1 MAGRPIGSTGEKL
14 FGTALRQEIEAA
26 GADRRILRVIARNLL
41 QMACTADL
49 AALPAIREIGDR
61 LDGKPKQETE
71 VSLRTAVAREL
82 SDDDLAAIAVGAS
95 LADEKVKEVRQDPP
109 PNKSELN

>member
-1 MAGRPIGSTGEKL
+1 MAGGRPLGSTSEKW
-14 FGTALRQEIEAA
+14 FGTALRAEIAAA
-26 GADRRILRVIARNLL
+26 GPNHKALREIARNLL
-41 QMACTADL
+41 DMARTKDL

-95 LADEKVKEVRQDPP
+95 LADKQLKDEPKPDP
-109 PNKSELN
+109 SSLN